1 MDFVKLE
8 SEIRTRY
15 TIPSYLSFSYSD
27 KSSIDSP
34 CPLCSNSDIFSFIT
48 PFVEATVDYDK
59 IIELVRLKFNLLV
72 NKDIIDNHRSHYKAS
87 FIRRDSLVQRQLDE
101 VNIINS
107 SINSRVDTNIVIDN
121 AISGLH
127 ARMLEH
133 SACGDFQSKEYI
145 ETSKS
150 LLNWVALKK
159 KVDGEL
165 SGASGLDLTDV
176 IRIKGKEANGEKD
189 GNTDVELAQ
198 HVIRT
203 ETRTRAV
210 IKTDGDKQHSRPS
223 RIDIPCER

>member
-8 SEIRTRY
+8 SEIRSRY
-15 TIPSYLSFSYSD
+15 SIPNYLEFSYSD

-34 CPLCSNSDIFSFIT
+34 CPLCSNSDIFHFIS
-48 PFVEATVDYDK
+48 PFIEASVDSDK
-59 IIELVRLKFNLLV
+59 LIELTRLKFNLLIS
-72 NKDIIDNHRSHYKAS
+72 KDIIGNHRSHYKVT
-87 FIRRDSLVQRQLDE
+87 FNRHNNLVERQLDE

-107 SINSRVDTNIVIDN
+107 SLNSRIDTNIVIDN

-165 SGASGLDLTDV
+165 SGVSGLDLSDV
-176 IRIKGKEANGEKD
+176 IRIKGKEVVGGENGRI
-189 GNTDVELAQ
+189 AQ

-203 ETRTRAV
+203 ETRTSTV
-210 IKTDGDKQHSRPS
+210 IEADGDKQHSRPS
-223 RIDIPCER
+223 RIDIPCEGQ

>member
-15 TIPSYLSFSYSD
+15 AIPSYLEFEYSD

-34 CPLCSNSDIFSFIT
+34 CPLCSNSELFSFIS
-48 PFVEATVDYDK
+48 PFIEANVDCDK
-59 IIELVRLKFNLLV
+59 IIELVKLKYDLLIS
-72 NKDIIDNHRSHYKAS
+72 KDIIDNHRLHYKITFS
-87 FIRRDSLVQRQLDE
+87 RHNSLVRRQLDE

-107 SINSRVDTNIVIDN
+107 SINSRIDTNTVIDN

-165 SGASGLDLTDV
+165 SGVSGLDLSDV
-176 IRIKGKEANGEKD
+176 IRLKNGEENESVK
-189 GNTDVELAQ
+189 LAQ
-198 HVIRT
+198 HTIRT
-203 ETRTRAV
+203 ASIPRSSDRS
-210 IKTDGDKQHSRPS
+210 KKSKQSQKRS
-223 RIDIPCER
+223 Y

>member
-15 TIPSYLSFSYSD
+15 SIPSYLEFGYSD

-34 CPLCSNSDIFSFIT
+34 CPLCSSSDVFKFIS
-48 PFVEATVDYDK
+48 PFIEASVDYDK
-59 IIELVRLKFNLLV
+59 IIELVKLKYNLLIS
-72 NKDIIDNHRSHYKAS
+72 KDIIDNHRSHYKVS
-87 FIRRDSLVQRQLDE
+87 FISNYSLRNRQLDE

-107 SINSRVDTNIVIDN
+107 SLNSRVDTNVVIDN

-165 SGASGLDLTDV
+165 SGSSGLDLSDV
-176 IRIKGKEANGEKD
+176 IRLKGKEGDNNGSADIK
-189 GNTDVELAQ
+189 LAQ

-203 ETRTRAV
+203 AWR
-210 IKTDGDKQHSRPS
+210 
-223 RIDIPCER
+223 